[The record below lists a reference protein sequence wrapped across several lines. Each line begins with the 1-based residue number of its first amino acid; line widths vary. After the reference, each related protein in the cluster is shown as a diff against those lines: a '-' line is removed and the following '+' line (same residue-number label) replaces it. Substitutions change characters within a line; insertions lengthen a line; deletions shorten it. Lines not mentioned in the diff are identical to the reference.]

1 MFITEDKIRTCPRL
15 SLKGLT
21 VFEQVITL
29 LVWTWAEAS
38 GRLVGEQLYFLFC
51 FAEFGGN
58 WGSIWKELR
67 EDRKWFHLESR
78 WKKRIL
84 NCRKELK
91 TAEGWEHCKEMEE
104 RDQEWRKTFWT
115 IFKSLLGCK
124 SSFKQEKSYVLYHR
138 CGPSDSVICN
148 LNVDCIFK

>member
-1 MFITEDKIRTCPRL
+1 MNWGIWTASLRT
-15 SLKGLT
+15 
-21 VFEQVITL
+21 I
-29 LVWTWAEAS
+29 
-38 GRLVGEQLYFLFC
+38 YFLFC

-67 EDRKWFHLESR
+67 EDRKWFPLESR
-78 WKKRIL
+78 WRKRIL

-104 RDQEWRKTFWT
+104 RDWECRKTFWT
-115 IFKSLLGCK
+115 IFKSLLDCK

-138 CGPSDSVICN
+138 CRPSDSVISN
-148 LNVDCIFK
+148 LNLEIREGVFFKVLSLRIHLQMFGCVYSQVGLRS